1 MANSIIFIPADSSE
15 ILTDIQV
22 LLTQLTYNEDGELEV
37 SSNSIESKNT
47 VMYLKEVV
55 TELKINNAY
64 LCEIL
69 GDKITDKDIDN

>member
-64 LCEIL
+64 LCNIT
-69 GDKITDKDIDN
+69 GDKITHKDIDN